1 MPMIRD
7 AAPDADIDAV
17 RELFLEYQAAIGVDL
32 CFQGFRE
39 ELATLPGAYSR
50 PAGRLLL
57 AVDGRKI
64 LGCVGL
70 RPLGGSDCEMKRL
83 YVRPEA
89 RGLCHGRLL
98 VTTVLAEARMAS
110 YRRVLLDT
118 LPSMSEAI
126 ALYRSLGFADAAP
139 YCHNPIAGALYFSL
153 ELRPPNSAPHRD
165 GREAAHFGQLPSAPA
180 RGRER

>member
-1 MPMIRD
+1 MVRD
-7 AAPDADIDAV
+7 ATSETDTTAV
-17 RELFLEYQAAIGVDL
+17 RELFLDYQAAIGVDL

-50 PAGRLLL
+50 PSGRLLL
-57 AVDGRKI
+57 AVDGPKI

-70 RPLGGSDCEMKRL
+70 RALGGSDCEMKRL

-89 RGLCHGRLL
+89 RGLHLGRLL
-98 VTTVLAEARMAS
+98 VTTVLAEARTAG

-126 ALYRSLGFADAAP
+126 ALYRSLGFTEVPP
-139 YCHNPIAGALYFSL
+139 YCHNPVAGALYLAL
-153 ELRPPNSAPHRD
+153 EWRD
-165 GREAAHFGQLPSAPA
+165 HEKT
-180 RGRER
+180 